1 MQAYGIYYKY
11 VMSFIFIGTSGIA
24 NPPWK
29 AVKSPT
35 GSSFDIFDNNDRL
48 IARIPWHSVAM
59 HDPETLVNI
68 ALIIAAPELL
78 VALRELAFHLH
89 MKDIPLSERFY
100 ELINRAT
107 PGMPRIEPPKSTKGT
122 YTGG

>member
-1 MQAYGIYYKY
+1 
-11 VMSFIFIGTSGIA
+11 MSFIFIGTSGIA

-29 AVKSPT
+29 AVKAPN
-35 GSSFDIFDNNDRL
+35 GISFDILDNEDRL
-48 IARIPWHSVAM
+48 VARIPWYSVSM
-59 HDPETLVNI
+59 FDPDTLANV
-68 ALIIAAPELL
+68 ALITAAPELL
-78 VALRELAFHLH
+78 TALRELAFHLH
-89 MKDIPLSERFY
+89 MKDIPLSEKFY